1 MTVNLILRYPI
12 IFKRFAPLASNVTL
26 TMESRTSKLKV
37 YIILG
42 VVCEDLI
49 FTNAGNAL
57 VRIAMFRSVHVKK

>member
-1 MTVNLILRYPI
+1 MTVNLILQYPI
-12 IFKRFAPLASNVTL
+12 IFKRFPPLASNVTL
-26 TMESRTSKLKV
+26 TMESRTSKLKA

-57 VRIAMFRSVHVKK
+57 VGIAMFRSSMSKK